1 MQRSRVPLHHQWYPQ
16 VEDLCPQVFTLPR
29 WPSCL
34 FSENCLI
41 TWILSN
47 TIRLPVFSGQTLHST
62 GGISPCTFHLFL
74 MAGPSG
80 RGPCGY
86 LASAISSDIAP
97 SSSEGSQDCESK
109 HLKVKATI
117 SLSTFLCV
125 ESANVRAQNILC
137 GHDSSKAS
145 RDKTVSNLRLKLWSM
160 HSPCG
165 SVHKWYIHISSEH
178 SHLFY

>member
-86 LASAISSDIAP
+86 LASAIS
-97 SSSEGSQDCESK
+97 EGSTDGESK

-117 SLSTFLCV
+117 SLSTFLFV
-125 ESANVRAQNILC
+125 ESAIVCAQNILC

-165 SVHKWYIHISSEH
+165 SVHKWYIHISSER